1 MSAIADNDARDSRF
15 ARLVANIRERWWA
28 VVFTMIV
35 VGGLVFGVSLLLD
48 PQYKTTTQLRYE
60 ARNADMASQA
70 LISAG
75 TAELDH
81 NISNDALA
89 LQTSDFAARVSQAM
103 GGALDSA
110 DLRSSIRVAA
120 DSVAQVIRV
129 TAVSADPGRA
139 AEIADAFAAQF
150 VVERKGT
157 IEEALTE
164 AQDLLEARIA
174 ALTAQ
179 EAESDRA
186 LALQQQSTDLGVFL
200 SRQISDYEV
209 IQKALV
215 PTSAYSPRPIRNL
228 LLGLAG
234 GLILGLILALLLGYF
249 DRRIKDRATLERV
262 VGLPVLGTMPAYPRS
277 RGIASGQAQPT
288 VGFPEGDEA
297 LLEAMR
303 MLRSNLKVLGF
314 GETKRSILV
323 TSAAPGEGKSTL
335 AVNLALTMA
344 LSGDRVILVD
354 GDLRNP
360 SIDRYLGIPN
370 NEGLGDI
377 LMEHVVSWST
387 KIQAVDLAPFVSPR
401 LSLARKSNDRET
413 PISKFLCLTSG
424 TLPGSPTEILE
435 SSAMGDLLADLQGIS
450 DYVIVDGPPMLVASD
465 SLILA
470 QSVDAVVLA
479 STLGRET
486 AAEAVQVRQ
495 LLARAEIAALGIVI
509 CGDKVSA
516 REGYKRRP
524 DREGRPAARAKN

>member
-1 MSAIADNDARDSRF
+1 MSSLIDSDTRGNRF
-15 ARLVANIRERWWA
+15 ARLVTNVRERWWA
-28 VVFTMIV
+28 MVFTMIV
-35 VGGLVFGVSLLLD
+35 VGGLVFAVSLLLD
-48 PQYKTTTQLRYE
+48 PQYKTTTQLAYS
-60 ARNADMASQA
+60 ARDAQMASQA
-70 LISAG
+70 LSSAG

-103 GGALDSA
+103 GDAIDA
-110 DLRSSIRVAA
+110 VDLRSSIKVAA
-120 DSVAQVIRV
+120 DPVGDVITV
-129 TAVSADPGRA
+129 TAVSADPGHA
-139 AEIADAFAAQF
+139 AEIADAFAALF
-150 VVERKGT
+150 VVERKRS

-164 AQDLLEARIA
+164 AQGLLEARIA

-179 EAESDRA
+179 EADSERG
-186 LALQQQSTDLGVFL
+186 LALQQQLTDLSVFL
-200 SRQISDYEV
+200 SMRISDYEV
-209 IQKALV
+209 IQKAIV
-215 PTSAYSPRPIRNL
+215 PTSAYSPRPIFNL

-234 GLILGLILALLLGYF
+234 GLVLGLIVALLLSYF
-249 DRRIKDRATLERV
+249 DRRIKDRATLERI

-277 RGIASGQAQPT
+277 RGISSAPAQPT
-288 VGFPEGDEA
+288 VGFPEGDES

-323 TSAAPGEGKSTL
+323 TSAAAGEGKSTL

-354 GDLRNP
+354 ADLRNP

-370 NEGLGDI
+370 SEGLGDV
-377 LMEHVVSWST
+377 LMDQAASWSA
-387 KIQAVDLAPFVSPR
+387 KIQAVDLAPFVSSR
-401 LSLARKSNDRET
+401 VSFARKSADRES
-413 PISKFLCLTSG
+413 PVSKFLCLTSG
-424 TLPGSPTEILE
+424 ILPGSPTEILE

-450 DYVIVDGPPMLVASD
+450 DYVILDGPPMLMASD

-479 STLGRET
+479 STLGKET

-495 LLARAEIAALGIVI
+495 LLARAEITALGIVV
-509 CGDKVSA
+509 CGDKAPS
-516 REGYKRRP
+516 RETYKHRP
-524 DREGRPAARAKN
+524 GRESRPAGRQD